1 MQTIQKKKSRTLY
14 FPWFMKVNS
23 KSEELKVKCLSAKQK
38 TNKCTLSLSLK
49 NTRAGSKFT
58 NSADPKGADHPQKLP
73 SNHEIYE
80 NRAVEK
86 NEQTSI
92 MCAFFKLP
100 KGKQTTLAEMS
111 LECYNYTN
119 CHSLVVTSVYLHT
132 KRTAPTRY
140 IYRWV

>member
-1 MQTIQKKKSRTLY
+1 
-14 FPWFMKVNS
+14 
-23 KSEELKVKCLSAKQK
+23 VKCLSAKQK

-86 NEQTSI
+86 MSKI
-92 MCAFFKLP
+92 RSCAHFSRTK
-100 KGKQTTLAEMS
+100 KEKTTLAEMS
-111 LECYNYTN
+111 LEC
-119 CHSLVVTSVYLHT
+119 
-132 KRTAPTRY
+132 
-140 IYRWV
+140 